1 MQTLTQGDG
10 GLCFHCGGG
19 GGGCVLTLKKNCPIG
34 ITPWLRVLLFFMCAS
49 LFVCGTKNE
58 WKMNGRRAAVAADS
72 LGGEHVLILSA
83 GAFNGSESRFAATLL
98 TLIAKMENF
107 PPAARI
113 PTGVCLISLLTLMP
127 AEN

>member
-1 MQTLTQGDG
+1 VFSLRRR
-10 GLCFHCGGG
+10 LCVNSKKELPNWDYSLAEYYYFL
-19 GGGCVLTLKKNCPIG
+19 CVPLSSFAAQKKY
-34 ITPWLRVLLFFMCAS
+34 
-49 LFVCGTKNE
+49 E
-58 WKMNGRRAAVAADS
+58 WKMNVRRADS

-83 GAFNGSESRFAATLL
+83 GTFNGSESRFAATLL

-107 PPAARI
+107 PPAAGI